1 MAYKLSLKAQFEI
14 KDVKKGPYDIYI
26 YIYIYIHGSKIY
38 KSLLKVSPLIWA
50 QKACQKLSKKK
61 KIMQIHKFGPI
72 QSLNPPNR
80 QIQPVQPMT

>member
-26 YIYIYIHGSKIY
+26 YIHGSKIY

-50 QKACQKLSKKK
+50 QKAYQKLSKKK
-61 KIMQIHKFGPI
+61 NHANSQIW
-72 QSLNPPNR
+72 PNSK
-80 QIQPVQPMT
+80 PKPA